1 MIRSKRSLH
10 VRRDLSS
17 EYSCFLY
24 KFSILQTADCEYSAD
39 SIDPLVEMIVSC
51 LVLCFLL
58 RYADVPLKSR
68 PAIKEE
74 DARRDQARREWPEAD
89 RQQGVPSAG
98 NLLEQR
104 HQ

>member
-10 VRRDLSS
+10 VDRRLSS
-17 EYSCFLY
+17 EDSHFLH
-24 KFSILQTADCEYSAD
+24 KFGILQTADYQYSAD
-39 SIDPLVEMIVSC
+39 SIDVLVEIIVSC

-58 RYADVPLKSR
+58 GYVGCPLKSR

-89 RQQGVPSAG
+89 REQGVLSVG
-98 NLLEQR
+98 NLLE
-104 HQ
+104 